1 MCGSSSNPCL
11 ACTSSRFNL
20 QHGVRRGREKFLKAI
35 MYMQDIDVTVVY
47 YNVEFE
53 INATHI

>member
-1 MCGSSSNPCL
+1 
-11 ACTSSRFNL
+11 
-20 QHGVRRGREKFLKAI
+20 VRRGREKFLKAI